1 MPEIFKDILF
11 IAILIAFVA
20 GIIWVGLHWSYD
32 CDSFPRHIDPAE
44 FKRNISVEKNN
55 PKRVLAC
62 SSSVSSDANKKTRAR
77 EIVEKHSQS

>member
-20 GIIWVGLHWSYD
+20 GIIWVGLHWSYE
-32 CDSFPRHIDPAE
+32 CDSFPRHIDPTE
-44 FKRNISVEKNN
+44 FRRNISVEKNS

-62 SSSVSSDANKKTRAR
+62 SSSLRPDANK
-77 EIVEKHSQS
+77 EKKQDRRKP